1 MVHPHTVSWFGT
13 TCVAGLG
20 DELSQLWH
28 SHALDKH
35 ASLKH
40 TKQIQMHELRAH
52 VMCRKGQN
60 AT

>member
-13 TCVAGLG
+13 TCAVGL
-20 DELSQLWH
+20 DELSQFWH

-40 TKQIQMHELRAH
+40 TKQIRTHELRAH
-52 VMCRKGQN
+52 VMSRKGQY